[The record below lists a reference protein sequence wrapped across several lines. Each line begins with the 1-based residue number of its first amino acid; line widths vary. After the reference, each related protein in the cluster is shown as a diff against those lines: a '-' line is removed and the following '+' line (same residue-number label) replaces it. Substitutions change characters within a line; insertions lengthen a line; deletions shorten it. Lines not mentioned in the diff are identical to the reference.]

1 MAGDFGPWHGAVLL
15 CHLAG
20 WLASQVPSMSLSAH
34 AASSHPGRPALLMQ
48 DPELADQ
55 ARAQSAE
62 LLGLDL
68 DVPNQSR
75 RELENINY
83 AARMAANPSRRTH
96 V

>member
-1 MAGDFGPWHGAVLL
+1 
-15 CHLAG
+15 
-20 WLASQVPSMSLSAH
+20 
-34 AASSHPGRPALLMQ
+34 MQ

-62 LLGLDL
+62 LLDL

-75 RELENINY
+75 REPENINY